1 MSKGV
6 AVLERE
12 VEAHSSKADELSDLI
27 DKKRSD
33 LVAIRGCQGQAML
46 DGEPYDS
53 SAAVELTSEL
63 DVLES
68 AFSEATRRL
77 RTAQSELREQR
88 TAEVHKRIRNLE
100 TEQLVA
106 IARAET
112 AARELLE
119 TFQAAHNLTEEL
131 REAMDRLGFRRGD
144 ISQDGLQERLSRR
157 LTATLKPL
165 LVRGW
170 RRYGAIE
177 FPEPRDC
184 DVVDWVEDEK
194 RIISAHV
201 ENCCA
206 PDI

>member
-131 REAMDRLGFRRGD
+131 REAMDEVLSTLDVREEKILRCRFGLEDNDSPELGRKRTLEEVGQLFSVTRERIRQIEAKALEKIRLHD
-144 ISQDGLQERLSRR
+144 ESKRL
-157 LTATLKPL
+157 AD
-165 LVRGW
+165 
-170 RRYGAIE
+170 Y
-177 FPEPRDC
+177 
-184 DVVDWVEDEK
+184 
-194 RIISAHV
+194 
-201 ENCCA
+201 
-206 PDI
+206 